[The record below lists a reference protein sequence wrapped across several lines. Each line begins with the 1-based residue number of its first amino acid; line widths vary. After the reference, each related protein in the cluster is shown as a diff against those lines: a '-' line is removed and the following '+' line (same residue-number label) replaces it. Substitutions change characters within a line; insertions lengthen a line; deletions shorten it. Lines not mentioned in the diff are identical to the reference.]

1 MPVVVTK
8 VRCKAFSDWSN
19 KGGIHDSFNRPL
31 NEVNKPR
38 LHAGLAIRCRY
49 LIMPTGV
56 IRTECVNKLKFYF
69 YHVQI
74 FYVKDITDKKVAGQN
89 QEVEGHIAGCRLQR
103 KPLTQSR

>member
-1 MPVVVTK
+1 VV
-8 VRCKAFSDWSN
+8 
-19 KGGIHDSFNRPL
+19 SFEAGSQL
-31 NEVNKPR
+31 YD

-74 FYVKDITDKKVAGQN
+74 FYIKDITDKKVAGQN
-89 QEVEGHIAGCRLQR
+89 QGPILHVVVVCLPHSMADHAC
-103 KPLTQSR
+103 SRDESTL

>member
-1 MPVVVTK
+1 MYF
-8 VRCKAFSDWSN
+8 R
-19 KGGIHDSFNRPL
+19 HDYRHDQPL

-74 FYVKDITDKKVAGQN
+74 FYIKDITDKKVAGQN
-89 QEVEGHIAGCRLQR
+89 QEVEGHIAGYQGNHWE
-103 KPLTQSR
+103 